1 MYPFYLPGGNM
12 SQEIIA
18 TLYQK
23 IATDILKQ
31 PNKII
36 QADEA
41 LISSGLIDSFSLVDL
56 ALIIEDEFGVT
67 IDDTEL
73 NADSFDNLEQL
84 AALIQSKQ

>member
-1 MYPFYLPGGNM
+1 MGESYIPGGHM
-12 SQEIIA
+12 TQEIIA
-18 TLYQK
+18 TLSIK
-23 IATDILKQ
+23 IAADILKQ
-31 PNKII
+31 PTRTI

-56 ALIIEDEFGVT
+56 SLLIEDEFGVT

-73 NADSFDNLEQL
+73 NADSFDNLQQL